1 MMLRPAAATP
11 IRGAHRP
18 YSRHRQGTRPV
29 SGNLAMLRHFD
40 LAPARRLPAAALAV
54 SLAASVGAFETARM
68 ELPADFA
75 TRAERITIEGF
86 GGHNKGTYEFRD
98 FSGEFRRGESRLGIF
113 DPFYVSNKGQ
123 SSFTLTG
130 PGTSGEFAADCE
142 MKKGAVTVGIV
153 TFDPKKL
160 SYRCEFRENGRL
172 ADAQFVLGQPKYD
185 SMKERMLAKDLRRGE
200 AIVFDQHFLIES
212 VHRYAGS
219 PISSQ
224 APVGYLVHSG
234 DRLVAAV
241 ELTDVN
247 PSVYVLGDDDEPTR
261 KATSIVA
268 LALAVL
274 RDPAHSA
281 LEE

>member
-1 MMLRPAAATP
+1 M
-11 IRGAHRP
+11 
-18 YSRHRQGTRPV
+18 RQFPTVRSPRW
-29 SGNLAMLRHFD
+29 LRHHPHGCFARYRG
-40 LAPARRLPAAALAV
+40 LAIAAGLLLFATVV
-54 SLAASVGAFETARM
+54 SAIETARM
-68 ELPADFA
+68 ELPAEFA
-75 TRAERITIEGF
+75 DRAERITIEGF
-86 GGHNKGTYEFRD
+86 GGWNKGTYAFREYR
-98 FSGEFRRGESRLGIF
+98 GEFRRGESRLGIF
-113 DPFYVSNKGQ
+113 DPLYVSSKGK

-130 PGTSGEFAADCE
+130 PGLAGEFAAACE

-160 SYRCEFRENGRL
+160 SYRCEFRQDGRL

-185 SMKERMLAKDLRRGE
+185 SMKERLLAKDLRRGE

-224 APVGYLVHSG
+224 APVGYLLRNG
-234 DRLVAAV
+234 ERLVAAV

-247 PSVYVLGDDDEPTR
+247 PAVYVVSDDDEAMR
-261 KATSIVA
+261 HATSVVV